1 MIKKQTNTHTQKQR
15 LVSHQNTGYIK
26 NTFYLSVLPFMWLGF
41 LTAQWESLLQA
52 DTNRA
57 Q

>member
-52 DTNRA
+52 DT
-57 Q
+57 